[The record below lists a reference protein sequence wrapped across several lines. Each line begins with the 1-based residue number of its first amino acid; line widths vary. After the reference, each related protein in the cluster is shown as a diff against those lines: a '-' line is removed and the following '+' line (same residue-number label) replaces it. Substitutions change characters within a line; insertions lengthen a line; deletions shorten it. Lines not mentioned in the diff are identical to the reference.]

1 MYPDLMRNESK
12 PPLALCDHL
21 GLFAARPVSYA
32 LYVSVM
38 LAVRYGS
45 GRGTTGWVRGR

>member
-12 PPLALCDHL
+12 PPLALRDHL